1 MLNIFVKYILVM
13 SNTEDLIV
21 EQVVEVH
28 DIDPILDLV
37 KQDVAPT
44 MNFADVY
51 PGQHKVDFVGVP
63 PMEPTVEPTVGLVEI
78 KQDVQTE
85 PTVEVVITPIE
96 IMKPAGCCD
105 KITAKLND
113 QDFMQKTSVYISFI
127 FELYRVVMGSFL
139 ILFVPQKCGEDSCT
153 IFQPVNA
160 GNRLNDAAFGVN
172 ILTFCLF
179 LGMYYAEIKRETQMI
194 TYLHVNLEEPC
205 DNDAVGEALCKL
217 PEEKK
222 LSILRWDK
230 LYLRSGQFALV
241 GFIANAVLSSIAI
254 YDNFLDGKTTSSLI
268 TNILF
273 MLLKIHETQSITNT
287 DQNIFYSAYLNERV
301 QFNDVDPDKM
311 EHSLDKPS
319 IESGVN
325 IANTQHMV

>member
-1 MLNIFVKYILVM
+1 M
-13 SNTEDLIV
+13 SDTENLTV
-21 EQVVEVH
+21 EEVVVVPHIE
-28 DIDPILDLV
+28 PN
-37 KQDVAPT
+37 
-44 MNFADVY
+44 MNLTDVY
-51 PGQHKVDFVGVP
+51 PGEHKGEFVGVP
-63 PMEPTVEPTVGLVEI
+63 PIERAVDSTIIM
-78 KQDVQTE
+78 QTE
-85 PTVEVVITPIE
+85 MKDDSVVVIIPPEQKVEQVITPVE
-96 IMKPAGCCD
+96 IVKSPGCFD
-105 KITAKLND
+105 KITAKLSD
-113 QDFMQKTSVYISFI
+113 QDFTQKMSVYISFI

-153 IFQPVNA
+153 IFEPVNA
-160 GNRLNDAAFGVN
+160 GVRLNDAAFGVN

-194 TYLHVNLEEPC
+194 TYLHVNTEEPC

-254 YDNFLDGKTTSSLI
+254 YENFLDGKTTSSLI

-311 EHSLDKPS
+311 VPS
-319 IESGVN
+319 RDIPTIEDGVN
-325 IANTQHMV
+325 ITNTPHMV

>member
-1 MLNIFVKYILVM
+1 M
-13 SNTEDLIV
+13 SDTENLTV
-21 EQVVEVH
+21 EEVVVVPHIE
-28 DIDPILDLV
+28 PPMDLV
-37 KQDVAPT
+37 KPVVVPHVEPT
-44 MNFADVY
+44 MEFSDVY
-51 PGQHKVDFVGVP
+51 QGQHKVNFVGVP
-63 PMEPTVEPTVGLVEI
+63 PMESVAHTEAAPVE
-78 KQDVQTE
+78 Q
-85 PTVEVVITPIE
+85 VITPVE
-96 IMKPAGCCD
+96 IVKSPGCFD
-105 KITAKLND
+105 KITAKLSD
-113 QDFMQKTSVYISFI
+113 QDFTQKMSVYISFI

-153 IFQPVNA
+153 IFEPVNA
-160 GNRLNDAAFGVN
+160 GVRLNDAAFGVN

-194 TYLHVNLEEPC
+194 TYLHVNTEEPC

-254 YDNFLDGKTTSSLI
+254 YENFLDGKTTSSLI

-301 QFNDVDPDKM
+301 QFNDVDPDKVV
-311 EHSLDKPS
+311 PS
-319 IESGVN
+319 RDIPTIEDGVN
-325 IANTQHMV
+325 ITNTPHMV

>member
-1 MLNIFVKYILVM
+1 M
-13 SNTEDLIV
+13 SDTENLTVEEVVIV
-21 EQVVEVH
+21 PQIE
-28 DIDPILDLV
+28 PTMDLV
-37 KQDVAPT
+37 KTVVAPHIEPT
-44 MNFADVY
+44 MEFSDVY
-51 PGQHKVDFVGVP
+51 PGQHKVNFVGVP
-63 PMEPTVEPTVGLVEI
+63 PMESVAPAEAAPVE
-78 KQDVQTE
+78 Q
-85 PTVEVVITPIE
+85 VITPVE
-96 IMKPAGCCD
+96 IVKSPGCFD
-105 KITAKLND
+105 KITAKLSD
-113 QDFMQKTSVYISFI
+113 QDFTQKMSVYISFI

-194 TYLHVNLEEPC
+194 TYLHVNTEEPC
-205 DNDAVGEALCKL
+205 DNDAVGQALCKL

-254 YDNFLDGKTTSSLI
+254 YENFLDGKTTSSLI

-311 EHSLDKPS
+311 VPS
-319 IESGVN
+319 RDIPTIEDGVN

>member
-1 MLNIFVKYILVM
+1 M
-13 SNTEDLIV
+13 SDTENLMVEEVVVVPHIEPIV
-21 EQVVEVH
+21 
-28 DIDPILDLV
+28 DLV
-37 KQDVAPT
+37 RPTVEPT
-44 MNFADVY
+44 MDFDDVY
-51 PGQHKVDFVGVP
+51 PGQYKLDFIGLP
-63 PMEPTVEPTVGLVEI
+63 PSEPAEETVVIAPVEQVVTPVEI
-78 KQDVQTE
+78 VKS
-85 PTVEVVITPIE
+85 P
-96 IMKPAGCCD
+96 GCFD
-105 KITAKLND
+105 KITAKLSD
-113 QDFMQKTSVYISFI
+113 QDFTQKMNVYISFI

-160 GNRLNDAAFGVN
+160 GVRLNDAAFGVN

-194 TYLHVNLEEPC
+194 TYLHVNTEEPC

-241 GFIANAVLSSIAI
+241 GFIANAILSSIAI

-311 EHSLDKPS
+311 EHSCDKPS
-319 IESGVN
+319 IEGGVN
-325 IANTQHMV
+325 ITNTQHMV

>member
-1 MLNIFVKYILVM
+1 M
-13 SNTEDLIV
+13 SDTENLMVEEVIIV
-21 EQVVEVH
+21 PQIE
-28 DIDPILDLV
+28 PTMDLV
-37 KQDVAPT
+37 KPVVAPHVEPA
-44 MNFADVY
+44 MEFSDVY
-51 PGQHKVDFVGVP
+51 PGQHKVNFVGVP
-63 PMEPTVEPTVGLVEI
+63 PLEPVTSAEAAHVE
-78 KQDVQTE
+78 Q
-85 PTVEVVITPIE
+85 VITPVE
-96 IMKPAGCCD
+96 IVKTHGCFD
-105 KITAKLND
+105 KITAKLSD
-113 QDFMQKTSVYISFI
+113 QDFTQKMNVYISFI

-153 IFQPVNA
+153 IFEPVNA
-160 GNRLNDAAFGVN
+160 GVRLNDAAFGVN

-194 TYLHVNLEEPC
+194 TYLHVNTEEPC
-205 DNDAVGEALCKL
+205 DNDAVGQALCKL

-311 EHSLDKPS
+311 VPS
-319 IESGVN
+319 RHLPTIEDGVN

>member
-1 MLNIFVKYILVM
+1 M
-13 SNTEDLIV
+13 SDTENLMVEEVVIV
-21 EQVVEVH
+21 PQIEPT
-28 DIDPILDLV
+28 IDLV
-37 KQDVAPT
+37 APVVT
-44 MNFADVY
+44 PHVEPTVDFDDVY
-51 PGQHKVDFVGVP
+51 PGQYKLDFIGLP
-63 PMEPTVEPTVGLVEI
+63 PVEPAEESVVIAPVEQVI
-78 KQDVQTE
+78 T
-85 PTVEVVITPIE
+85 PVEVVKTP
-96 IMKPAGCCD
+96 GCFD
-105 KITAKLND
+105 KITAKLSD
-113 QDFMQKTSVYISFI
+113 QDFTQKMNVYISFI

-153 IFQPVNA
+153 IFEPVNA
-160 GNRLNDAAFGVN
+160 GVRLNDAAFGVN

-194 TYLHVNLEEPC
+194 TYLHVNTEEPC
-205 DNDAVGEALCKL
+205 DNDAVGEALRKL

-254 YDNFLDGKTTSSLI
+254 YKNFLDGKTTSSLI

-301 QFNDVDPDKM
+301 QFNDVDPDKVA
-311 EHSLDKPS
+311 PS
-319 IESGVN
+319 RVLPAIEDGVN
-325 IANTQHMV
+325 ITNSQNMV

>member
-1 MLNIFVKYILVM
+1 M
-13 SNTEDLIV
+13 SNTEELTV
-21 EQVVEVH
+21 N
-28 DIDPILDLV
+28 
-37 KQDVAPT
+37 PT
-44 MNFADVY
+44 MSLADIY
-51 PGQHKVDFVGVP
+51 PGQNKVDFAGGP
-63 PMEPTVEPTVGLVEI
+63 PAEPTVEPVAMMQAEPTVDFVEVP
-78 KQDVQTE
+78 QVEPTVEPVAVVHTE
-85 PTVEVVITPIE
+85 PTVEVVITPVE
-96 IMKPAGCCD
+96 IVKPSGCCD
-105 KITAKLND
+105 KITAKLSD
-113 QDFMQKTSVYISFI
+113 QDFTQKMNVYISFI

-153 IFQPVNA
+153 IFEPVNA

-194 TYLHVNLEEPC
+194 TYLHVNTEEPC
-205 DNDAVGEALCKL
+205 DNDAVGEALRKL
-217 PEEKK
+217 PADKK

-254 YDNFLDGKTTSSLI
+254 YENFLDGKTTSSLI

-311 EHSLDKPS
+311 EHSLDKPT
-319 IESGVN
+319 IEGGVN
-325 IANTQHMV
+325 ITNTENMV

>member
-1 MLNIFVKYILVM
+1 
-13 SNTEDLIV
+13 
-21 EQVVEVH
+21 
-28 DIDPILDLV
+28 
-37 KQDVAPT
+37 
-44 MNFADVY
+44 
-51 PGQHKVDFVGVP
+51 
-63 PMEPTVEPTVGLVEI
+63 
-78 KQDVQTE
+78 
-85 PTVEVVITPIE
+85 
-96 IMKPAGCCD
+96 MKPSGCCD
-105 KITAKLND
+105 KITAKLSD
-113 QDFMQKTSVYISFI
+113 QDFTQKMNVYISFI

-153 IFQPVNA
+153 IFEPVNA
-160 GNRLNDAAFGVN
+160 GIRLNDAAFGVN

-179 LGMYYAEIKRETQMI
+179 LCMYYAEIKRETQMI
-194 TYLHVNLEEPC
+194 TYLHVNTEEPC

-254 YDNFLDGKTTSSLI
+254 YENFLDGKTTSSLI

-301 QFNDVDPDKM
+301 QFNDVDPDKVV
-311 EHSLDKPS
+311 PS
-319 IESGVN
+319 RDLPTIEDGVN
-325 IANTQHMV
+325 ITNTQHMV

>member
-1 MLNIFVKYILVM
+1 M
-13 SNTEDLIV
+13 SDTENLMVEEVIIV
-21 EQVVEVH
+21 PHIE
-28 DIDPILDLV
+28 PTMDLV
-37 KQDVAPT
+37 KPVVAPHVEPT
-44 MNFADVY
+44 VDFDDVY
-51 PGQHKVDFVGVP
+51 PGQYKLDFVGVP
-63 PMEPTVEPTVGLVEI
+63 PVEPTADSVEST
-78 KQDVQTE
+78 QVAPTE
-85 PTVEVVITPIE
+85 VAPVEQVITPVE
-96 IMKPAGCCD
+96 IVKSPGCFD
-105 KITAKLND
+105 KITAKLSD
-113 QDFMQKTSVYISFI
+113 QDFTQKMNVYISFI

-153 IFQPVNA
+153 IFEPVNA
-160 GNRLNDAAFGVN
+160 GVRLNDAAFGVN

-194 TYLHVNLEEPC
+194 TYLHVNTEEPC
-205 DNDAVGEALCKL
+205 DNDAVGQALCKL

-254 YDNFLDGKTTSSLI
+254 YKNFLDGKTTSSLI

-311 EHSLDKPS
+311 VPS
-319 IESGVN
+319 RDIPTIEDGVN
-325 IANTQHMV
+325 ITNTQNMV

>member
-1 MLNIFVKYILVM
+1 M
-13 SNTEDLIV
+13 SDTENLMVEEVIIV
-21 EQVVEVH
+21 P
-28 DIDPILDLV
+28 PIEPTMDLV
-37 KQDVAPT
+37 KPVVAPHVEPT
-44 MNFADVY
+44 MEFSDVY
-51 PGQHKVDFVGVP
+51 PGQHKVNFVGVP
-63 PMEPTVEPTVGLVEI
+63 PVEPTADSVESTH
-78 KQDVQTE
+78 VAQTE
-85 PTVEVVITPIE
+85 VAPVEQVITPVE
-96 IMKPAGCCD
+96 IVKSPGCFD
-105 KITAKLND
+105 KITAKLSD
-113 QDFMQKTSVYISFI
+113 QDFTQKMNVYISFI

-194 TYLHVNLEEPC
+194 TYLHVNTEEPC

-254 YDNFLDGKTTSSLI
+254 YKNFLDGKTTSSLI

-301 QFNDVDPDKM
+301 QFNDVDPDKVV
-311 EHSLDKPS
+311 PS
-319 IESGVN
+319 RDLPTIEDGVN
-325 IANTQHMV
+325 IANTQNMV

>member
-1 MLNIFVKYILVM
+1 M
-13 SNTEDLIV
+13 SDTENLTV
-21 EQVVEVH
+21 EEVVVVPHIE
-28 DIDPILDLV
+28 PN
-37 KQDVAPT
+37 
-44 MNFADVY
+44 MNLTDVY
-51 PGQHKVDFVGVP
+51 PGEHKGEFVGVP
-63 PMEPTVEPTVGLVEI
+63 PIERAVDSTIIM
-78 KQDVQTE
+78 QTE
-85 PTVEVVITPIE
+85 MKDDSVVVIIPPEQKVEQVITPVE
-96 IMKPAGCCD
+96 IVKSPGCFD
-105 KITAKLND
+105 KITAKLSD
-113 QDFMQKTSVYISFI
+113 QDFTQKMSVYISFI

-153 IFQPVNA
+153 IFEPVNA
-160 GNRLNDAAFGVN
+160 GVRLNDAAFGVN

-194 TYLHVNLEEPC
+194 TYLHVNTEEPC

-254 YDNFLDGKTTSSLI
+254 YENFLDGKTTSSLI

-311 EHSLDKPS
+311 IRSGDIPT
-319 IESGVN
+319 IEDGVN
-325 IANTQHMV
+325 ITNTPHMV

>member
-1 MLNIFVKYILVM
+1 MSDTENLMVEEIVIVPPIEPTMDLVKPVVASHVEPTMEFSDVYPGQNKVNFVGVPP
-13 SNTEDLIV
+13 V
-21 EQVVEVH
+21 E
-28 DIDPILDLV
+28 PILDLV
-37 KQDVAPT
+37 APTEVAP
-44 MNFADVY
+44 
-51 PGQHKVDFVGVP
+51 
-63 PMEPTVEPTVGLVEI
+63 VE
-78 KQDVQTE
+78 Q
-85 PTVEVVITPIE
+85 VITPVKIV
-96 IMKPAGCCD
+96 KSPGCFD
-105 KITAKLND
+105 KITAKLSD
-113 QDFMQKTSVYISFI
+113 QDFTQKMNVYISFI

-160 GNRLNDAAFGVN
+160 GVRLNDAAFGVN

-194 TYLHVNLEEPC
+194 TYLHVNTEEPC

-301 QFNDVDPDKM
+301 QFNDVDPDKVV
-311 EHSLDKPS
+311 PS
-319 IESGVN
+319 HVLPTIEDGVN
-325 IANTQHMV
+325 ITNTQNMV

>member
-1 MLNIFVKYILVM
+1 M
-13 SNTEDLIV
+13 SDTENLMV
-21 EQVVEVH
+21 EEVVVVVPQVEEV
-28 DIDPILDLV
+28 V
-37 KQDVAPT
+37 VVAPHVEPT
-44 MNFADVY
+44 MDFDDVY
-51 PGQHKVDFVGVP
+51 PGQYKLDFIGLP
-63 PMEPTVEPTVGLVEI
+63 PAEPAEESVVIAPVE
-78 KQDVQTE
+78 Q
-85 PTVEVVITPIE
+85 VITPVE
-96 IMKPAGCCD
+96 IVKSPGCFD
-105 KITAKLND
+105 KITAKLSD
-113 QDFMQKTSVYISFI
+113 QDFTQKMSVYISFI

-153 IFQPVNA
+153 IFEPVNA
-160 GNRLNDAAFGVN
+160 GVRLNDAAFGVN

-194 TYLHVNLEEPC
+194 TYLHVNTEEPC
-205 DNDAVGEALCKL
+205 DNDAVGEALLKL

-254 YDNFLDGKTTSSLI
+254 YENFLDGKTTSSLI

-301 QFNDVDPDKM
+301 QFNDVDPDKVV
-311 EHSLDKPS
+311 PS
-319 IESGVN
+319 RDIPTIEDGVN
-325 IANTQHMV
+325 ITNTPHMV

>member
-1 MLNIFVKYILVM
+1 MITRTICLVNIYISVM
-13 SNTEDLIV
+13 SDTENLMVEEVIIV
-21 EQVVEVH
+21 PQIE
-28 DIDPILDLV
+28 PTMDLV
-37 KQDVAPT
+37 KPVVAPHVEP
-44 MNFADVY
+44 NVDFDDVY
-51 PGQHKVDFVGVP
+51 PGQYKLDFVGVP
-63 PMEPTVEPTVGLVEI
+63 PVEPKLDLVA
-78 KQDVQTE
+78 QTE
-85 PTVEVVITPIE
+85 AAHEQVITPVE
-96 IMKPAGCCD
+96 IVKRQGCCD
-105 KITAKLND
+105 KITAKLSD
-113 QDFMQKTSVYISFI
+113 QDFTQKMNVYISFI

-153 IFQPVNA
+153 IFEPVNA
-160 GNRLNDAAFGVN
+160 GVRLNDAAFGVN

-194 TYLHVNLEEPC
+194 TYLHVNTEEPC
-205 DNDAVGEALCKL
+205 DNDAVGKALCKL

-222 LSILRWDK
+222 SSILRWDK

-254 YDNFLDGKTTSSLI
+254 YKNFLDGKTTSSLI

-311 EHSLDKPS
+311 VPS
-319 IESGVN
+319 RDIPTIEDGVN
-325 IANTQHMV
+325 ITNTQNMV

>member
-1 MLNIFVKYILVM
+1 M
-13 SNTEDLIV
+13 SDTENLMVEEVVVVPHIEPIV
-21 EQVVEVH
+21 
-28 DIDPILDLV
+28 DLV
-37 KQDVAPT
+37 RPTVEPT
-44 MNFADVY
+44 MDFDDVY
-51 PGQHKVDFVGVP
+51 PGQYKLDFIGLP
-63 PMEPTVEPTVGLVEI
+63 PAEPAEETVVIAPVEQVVTPVEI
-78 KQDVQTE
+78 VK
-85 PTVEVVITPIE
+85 TP
-96 IMKPAGCCD
+96 GCFD
-105 KITAKLND
+105 KITAKLSD
-113 QDFMQKTSVYISFI
+113 QDFTQKMNVYISFI

-160 GNRLNDAAFGVN
+160 GVRLNDAAFGVN

-194 TYLHVNLEEPC
+194 TYLHVNTEEPC

-301 QFNDVDPDKM
+301 QFNDVDPDKVV
-311 EHSLDKPS
+311 PS
-319 IESGVN
+319 RDIPTIEDGVN
-325 IANTQHMV
+325 ITNTQHMV

>member
-1 MLNIFVKYILVM
+1 M
-13 SNTEDLIV
+13 SDTENLMVEEVVIV
-21 EQVVEVH
+21 PQIE
-28 DIDPILDLV
+28 PTMDLV
-37 KQDVAPT
+37 NPVVTP
-44 MNFADVY
+44 
-51 PGQHKVDFVGVP
+51 H
-63 PMEPTVEPTVGLVEI
+63 VEPTVDFDDVYQGQYKLDFIGVPPLESVE
-78 KQDVQTE
+78 QTE
-85 PTVEVVITPIE
+85 VELEQVITPVE
-96 IMKPAGCCD
+96 IVKTPGCCD
-105 KITAKLND
+105 KITAKLSD
-113 QDFMQKTSVYISFI
+113 QDFMQKVSVYISFI

-153 IFQPVNA
+153 IFEPVNA

-194 TYLHVNLEEPC
+194 TYLHVNTEEPC
-205 DNDAVGEALCKL
+205 DNDAVGQALCKL

-254 YDNFLDGKTTSSLI
+254 YENFLDGKTTSSLI

-311 EHSLDKPS
+311 VPS
-319 IESGVN
+319 RDIPMVEDGVN
-325 IANTQHMV
+325 NANAQNIDYKLRVHDIVNKQHGKAY

>member
-1 MLNIFVKYILVM
+1 M
-13 SNTEDLIV
+13 SDTENLMVEEVIV
-21 EQVVEVH
+21 VPHIE
-28 DIDPILDLV
+28 PTMDLV
-37 KQDVAPT
+37 NPVVTPYVEPAMDL
-44 MNFADVY
+44 ADVY
-51 PGQHKVDFVGVP
+51 PGQYKLDFIGVP
-63 PMEPTVEPTVGLVEI
+63 PLESVA
-78 KQDVQTE
+78 QTE
-85 PTVEVVITPIE
+85 VELEQVITPVE
-96 IMKPAGCCD
+96 IVKTTGCCD
-105 KITAKLND
+105 KITAKLSD
-113 QDFMQKTSVYISFI
+113 QDFTQKMSVYISFI

-153 IFQPVNA
+153 IFEPVNA
-160 GNRLNDAAFGVN
+160 GVRLNDAAFGVN
-172 ILTFCLF
+172 VLTFCLF

-194 TYLHVNLEEPC
+194 TYLHVNTEEPC
-205 DNDAVGEALCKL
+205 DNDAVGDALRKL

-273 MLLKIHETQSITNT
+273 MLLKIHETYSITNT

-301 QFNDVDPDKM
+301 QFNDVDPDKVM
-311 EHSLDKPS
+311 PS
-319 IESGVN
+319 RHIQTIEDGVN
-325 IANTQHMV
+325 IANTQNMV

>member
-1 MLNIFVKYILVM
+1 
-13 SNTEDLIV
+13 
-21 EQVVEVH
+21 
-28 DIDPILDLV
+28 
-37 KQDVAPT
+37 
-44 MNFADVY
+44 
-51 PGQHKVDFVGVP
+51 
-63 PMEPTVEPTVGLVEI
+63 
-78 KQDVQTE
+78 
-85 PTVEVVITPIE
+85 
-96 IMKPAGCCD
+96 
-105 KITAKLND
+105 
-113 QDFMQKTSVYISFI
+113 
-127 FELYRVVMGSFL
+127 MGSFL

-153 IFQPVNA
+153 IFEPVNA
-160 GNRLNDAAFGVN
+160 GVRLNDAAFGVN

-194 TYLHVNLEEPC
+194 TYLHVNTEEPC
-205 DNDAVGEALCKL
+205 DNDAVGQALCKL

-311 EHSLDKPS
+311 EHSFDKPT
-319 IESGVN
+319 IDGGVN

>member
-1 MLNIFVKYILVM
+1 M
-13 SNTEDLIV
+13 SNTENLTVEEVVVVPHIEPNMNLTDVYPGEHKVEFVGVPQIDREVESSIVMQTEKKEESVVVIQPEQKV
-21 EQVVEVH
+21 EQVVT
-28 DIDPILDLV
+28 P
-37 KQDVAPT
+37 
-44 MNFADVY
+44 
-51 PGQHKVDFVGVP
+51 
-63 PMEPTVEPTVGLVEI
+63 VEI
-78 KQDVQTE
+78 VKS
-85 PTVEVVITPIE
+85 P
-96 IMKPAGCCD
+96 GCFD
-105 KITAKLND
+105 KITAKLSD
-113 QDFMQKTSVYISFI
+113 QDFTQKMSVYISFI

-153 IFQPVNA
+153 IFEPVNA
-160 GNRLNDAAFGVN
+160 GKQLNDAAFGVN

-194 TYLHVNLEEPC
+194 TYLHVNTEEPC
-205 DNDAVGEALCKL
+205 DNDAVGEALLKL

-311 EHSLDKPS
+311 VPS
-319 IESGVN
+319 RDIPTIEDGVN
-325 IANTQHMV
+325 IANTQNMV

>member
-1 MLNIFVKYILVM
+1 M
-13 SNTEDLIV
+13 SDTENLMVEEVIV
-21 EQVVEVH
+21 VP
-28 DIDPILDLV
+28 PIEPTMDLV
-37 KQDVAPT
+37 KPVVAPHVEPT
-44 MNFADVY
+44 MEFSDVY
-51 PGQHKVDFVGVP
+51 PGQHKVNFVGVP
-63 PMEPTVEPTVGLVEI
+63 PLEPVAPAEVAPVE
-78 KQDVQTE
+78 Q
-85 PTVEVVITPIE
+85 VITPVE
-96 IMKPAGCCD
+96 IVKSPGCFD
-105 KITAKLND
+105 KITAKLSD
-113 QDFMQKTSVYISFI
+113 QDFTQKMNVYISFI

-153 IFQPVNA
+153 IFEPVNA

-194 TYLHVNLEEPC
+194 TYLHVNTEEPC

-254 YDNFLDGKTTSSLI
+254 YENFLDGKTTSSLI

-311 EHSLDKPS
+311 VPS
-319 IESGVN
+319 RDIPTIEDGVN
-325 IANTQHMV
+325 IKNTENMV

>member
-1 MLNIFVKYILVM
+1 M
-13 SNTEDLIV
+13 SDTENLMVEEVVIV
-21 EQVVEVH
+21 PQIE
-28 DIDPILDLV
+28 PTMDLV
-37 KQDVAPT
+37 NPVVTP
-44 MNFADVY
+44 
-51 PGQHKVDFVGVP
+51 H
-63 PMEPTVEPTVGLVEI
+63 VEPTVDFDDVYQGQYKLDFIGVPPLESVE
-78 KQDVQTE
+78 QTE
-85 PTVEVVITPIE
+85 VELEQVITPVE
-96 IMKPAGCCD
+96 IVKTPGCCD
-105 KITAKLND
+105 KITAKLSD
-113 QDFMQKTSVYISFI
+113 QDFMQKVSVYISFI

-153 IFQPVNA
+153 IFEPVNA

-194 TYLHVNLEEPC
+194 TYLHVNTEEPC
-205 DNDAVGEALCKL
+205 DNDAVGQALCKL

-254 YDNFLDGKTTSSLI
+254 YENFLDGKTTSSLI

-311 EHSLDKPS
+311 VPS
-319 IESGVN
+319 RDIPMVEDGVN
-325 IANTQHMV
+325 NANAQNMV

>member
-1 MLNIFVKYILVM
+1 MN
-13 SNTEDLIV
+13 NTENLTV
-21 EQVVEVH
+21 EEAVVVPHIE
-28 DIDPILDLV
+28 PN
-37 KQDVAPT
+37 
-44 MNFADVY
+44 MNLTDVY
-51 PGQHKVDFVGVP
+51 PGQHKAEFVGVP
-63 PMEPTVEPTVGLVEI
+63 PIERAVESTNVIQTENKEESVVVIQPEQKVEQVVTPVEI
-78 KQDVQTE
+78 VKS
-85 PTVEVVITPIE
+85 P
-96 IMKPAGCCD
+96 GCFD
-105 KITAKLND
+105 KISAKLSD
-113 QDFMQKTSVYISFI
+113 QDFTQKMSVYISFI

-153 IFQPVNA
+153 IFEPVNA
-160 GNRLNDAAFGVN
+160 GVRLNDAAFGVN

-194 TYLHVNLEEPC
+194 TYLHVNMEEPC

-254 YDNFLDGKTTSSLI
+254 YENFLDGKTTSSLI

-311 EHSLDKPS
+311 IRSGDIPT
-319 IESGVN
+319 IEDGVN
-325 IANTQHMV
+325 ITNTPHMV

>member
-1 MLNIFVKYILVM
+1 M
-13 SNTEDLIV
+13 SDTENLMVEEVVIV
-21 EQVVEVH
+21 PQIE
-28 DIDPILDLV
+28 PTMDLV
-37 KQDVAPT
+37 KPVIAPHIEPT

-63 PMEPTVEPTVGLVEI
+63 PLESVA
-78 KQDVQTE
+78 QTE
-85 PTVEVVITPIE
+85 AAPVEQVITPVE
-96 IMKPAGCCD
+96 IAKSPGCFD
-105 KITAKLND
+105 KITAKLSD
-113 QDFMQKTSVYISFI
+113 QDFTQKMNVYISFI

-153 IFQPVNA
+153 IFEPVNA
-160 GNRLNDAAFGVN
+160 GVRLNDAAFGVN

-194 TYLHVNLEEPC
+194 TYLHVNTEEPC
-205 DNDAVGEALCKL
+205 DNDAVGQALCKL

-301 QFNDVDPDKM
+301 QFNDVDPDKVV
-311 EHSLDKPS
+311 PS
-319 IESGVN
+319 HVLPTIEDGVN
-325 IANTQHMV
+325 ITNTQNMV

>member
-1 MLNIFVKYILVM
+1 M
-13 SNTEDLIV
+13 SNTENLTV
-21 EQVVEVH
+21 EEVVVVPHIE
-28 DIDPILDLV
+28 PN
-37 KQDVAPT
+37 
-44 MNFADVY
+44 MNLTDVY
-51 PGQHKVDFVGVP
+51 PGQHKAEFVGVP
-63 PMEPTVEPTVGLVEI
+63 QIERAVESSIVI
-78 KQDVQTE
+78 QTE
-85 PTVEVVITPIE
+85 NKEESVVVIQPEQKVEQVITPVE
-96 IMKPAGCCD
+96 IVKTPGCFD
-105 KITAKLND
+105 KISAKLSD
-113 QDFMQKTSVYISFI
+113 QDFTQKMSVYISFI

-153 IFQPVNA
+153 IFEPVNA
-160 GNRLNDAAFGVN
+160 GVRLNDAAFGVN

-194 TYLHVNLEEPC
+194 TYLHVNTEEPC

-311 EHSLDKPS
+311 IRSSDAATLD
-319 IESGVN
+319 GVN
-325 IANTQHMV
+325 ITNTPNMV

>member
-1 MLNIFVKYILVM
+1 M

-37 KQDVAPT
+37 KPVVAPHVEPT

-51 PGQHKVDFVGVP
+51 PGQHKVDFMGVP
-63 PMEPTVEPTVGLVEI
+63 PMEPTVELTVDLVEI

-85 PTVEVVITPIE
+85 PTVEIVITPIE
-96 IMKPAGCCD
+96 IVKTPGCCD

-254 YDNFLDGKTTSSLI
+254 YKNFLDGKTTSSLI

-325 IANTQHMV
+325 IANTQTIC

>member
-1 MLNIFVKYILVM
+1 M
-13 SNTEDLIV
+13 SDTENLMVEEVIV
-21 EQVVEVH
+21 VPHIE
-28 DIDPILDLV
+28 PTMDLV
-37 KQDVAPT
+37 NAVVTPQVEPAMD
-44 MNFADVY
+44 FADVY
-51 PGQHKVDFVGVP
+51 PGQYKLDFIGVP
-63 PMEPTVEPTVGLVEI
+63 PLESVA
-78 KQDVQTE
+78 QTE
-85 PTVEVVITPIE
+85 VELEQVITPVE
-96 IMKPAGCCD
+96 IVKSPGCFD
-105 KITAKLND
+105 KITAKLSD
-113 QDFMQKTSVYISFI
+113 QDFTQKMSVYISFI

-153 IFQPVNA
+153 IFEPVNA
-160 GNRLNDAAFGVN
+160 GVRLNDAAFGVN
-172 ILTFCLF
+172 VLTFCLF

-194 TYLHVNLEEPC
+194 TYLHVNTEEPC
-205 DNDAVGEALCKL
+205 DNDAVGDALRKL

-254 YDNFLDGKTTSSLI
+254 YENFLDGKTTSSLI

-301 QFNDVDPDKM
+301 QFNDVDPDKVV
-311 EHSLDKPS
+311 PS
-319 IESGVN
+319 RDLPTIEDSVN
-325 IANTQHMV
+325 IANAQHMV

>member
-1 MLNIFVKYILVM
+1 
-13 SNTEDLIV
+13 
-21 EQVVEVH
+21 
-28 DIDPILDLV
+28 
-37 KQDVAPT
+37 
-44 MNFADVY
+44 
-51 PGQHKVDFVGVP
+51 
-63 PMEPTVEPTVGLVEI
+63 
-78 KQDVQTE
+78 
-85 PTVEVVITPIE
+85 
-96 IMKPAGCCD
+96 
-105 KITAKLND
+105 
-113 QDFMQKTSVYISFI
+113 
-127 FELYRVVMGSFL
+127 MGSFL

-153 IFQPVNA
+153 IFEPVNA

-194 TYLHVNLEEPC
+194 TYLHVNTEEPC
-205 DNDAVGEALCKL
+205 DNDAVGKALCKL
-217 PEEKK
+217 PEAKK

-254 YDNFLDGKTTSSLI
+254 YENFLDGKTTSSLI

-287 DQNIFYSAYLNERV
+287 DKNIFYSAYLNERV

-311 EHSLDKPS
+311 VHSLDNPT
-319 IESGVN
+319 IEDGIN
-325 IANTQHMV
+325 IANTPNMV

>member
-1 MLNIFVKYILVM
+1 M
-13 SNTEDLIV
+13 SDTENLMVEEVIIV
-21 EQVVEVH
+21 PQIE
-28 DIDPILDLV
+28 PTMDLV
-37 KQDVAPT
+37 KPVVAPHVEP
-44 MNFADVY
+44 NVDFDDVY
-51 PGQHKVDFVGVP
+51 PGQYKLDFVGVP
-63 PMEPTVEPTVGLVEI
+63 PVEPKLDLVA
-78 KQDVQTE
+78 QTE
-85 PTVEVVITPIE
+85 AAHEQVITPVE
-96 IMKPAGCCD
+96 IVKRQGCCD
-105 KITAKLND
+105 KITAKLSD
-113 QDFMQKTSVYISFI
+113 QDFTQKMNVYISFI

-153 IFQPVNA
+153 IFEPVNA
-160 GNRLNDAAFGVN
+160 GVRLNDAAFGVN

-194 TYLHVNLEEPC
+194 TYLHVNTEEPC
-205 DNDAVGEALCKL
+205 DNDAVGKALCKL

-222 LSILRWDK
+222 SSILRWDK

-254 YDNFLDGKTTSSLI
+254 YKNFLDGKTTSSLI

-311 EHSLDKPS
+311 VPS
-319 IESGVN
+319 RGIPTIEDGVN
-325 IANTQHMV
+325 ITNTQNMV

>member
-1 MLNIFVKYILVM
+1 M
-13 SNTEDLIV
+13 SDTENLMV
-21 EQVVEVH
+21 EEVVVIAPQVE
-28 DIDPILDLV
+28 P
-37 KQDVAPT
+37 VAPI
-44 MNFADVY
+44 MDFDDVY
-51 PGQHKVDFVGVP
+51 PGQHKVEFVGVP
-63 PMEPTVEPTVGLVEI
+63 PIERATESTIVMQTETKDESVVVIIPPEQKVEQVVTPVEI
-78 KQDVQTE
+78 VKS
-85 PTVEVVITPIE
+85 P
-96 IMKPAGCCD
+96 GCFD
-105 KITAKLND
+105 KITAKLSD
-113 QDFMQKTSVYISFI
+113 QDFTQKMNVYISFI

-153 IFQPVNA
+153 IFEPVNA
-160 GNRLNDAAFGVN
+160 GVRLNDAAFGVN

-194 TYLHVNLEEPC
+194 TYLHVNTEEPC

-311 EHSLDKPS
+311 VPS
-319 IESGVN
+319 RDMPTIEDGVN
-325 IANTQHMV
+325 ITNTQHMV

>member
-1 MLNIFVKYILVM
+1 M
-13 SNTEDLIV
+13 SDTEDLMV
-21 EQVVEVH
+21 EEVVVVPLIEPTVDFVKPVVVAPQVE
-28 DIDPILDLV
+28 
-37 KQDVAPT
+37 PT

-51 PGQHKVDFVGVP
+51 PGQHKVNFVGVP
-63 PMEPTVEPTVGLVEI
+63 PLDSVEI
-78 KQDVQTE
+78 KQDVKNE
-85 PTVEVVITPIE
+85 PTVEIVITPIE

-105 KITAKLND
+105 KISAKLSD
-113 QDFMQKTSVYISFI
+113 QDFTQKMNVYISFI

-194 TYLHVNLEEPC
+194 TYLHVNTEEPC

-254 YDNFLDGKTTSSLI
+254 YKNFLDGKTTSSLI

-311 EHSLDKPS
+311 VQCRDKPT
-319 IESGVN
+319 IEGGVN
-325 IANTQHMV
+325 IANTENMV

>member
-1 MLNIFVKYILVM
+1 M
-13 SNTEDLIV
+13 SDTENLTV
-21 EQVVEVH
+21 EEVVVVPHIE
-28 DIDPILDLV
+28 PN
-37 KQDVAPT
+37 
-44 MNFADVY
+44 MNLTDVY
-51 PGQHKVDFVGVP
+51 PGEHKVEFVGVP
-63 PMEPTVEPTVGLVEI
+63 PIERAVDSTIVM
-78 KQDVQTE
+78 QTE
-85 PTVEVVITPIE
+85 MKDESVVVIIPPEQKVEQVITPVE
-96 IMKPAGCCD
+96 IVKSPGCFD
-105 KITAKLND
+105 KITAKLSD
-113 QDFMQKTSVYISFI
+113 QDFTQKMSVYISFI

-153 IFQPVNA
+153 IFEPVNA
-160 GNRLNDAAFGVN
+160 GVRLNDAAFGVN

-194 TYLHVNLEEPC
+194 TYLHVNTEEPC

-254 YDNFLDGKTTSSLI
+254 YENFLDGKTTSSLI

-311 EHSLDKPS
+311 IRSCDIPT
-319 IESGVN
+319 IEGGVN
-325 IANTQHMV
+325 ITNTPHMV

>member
-1 MLNIFVKYILVM
+1 MITRTICLVNIYISVM
-13 SNTEDLIV
+13 SDTENLMVEEVIIV
-21 EQVVEVH
+21 PQIE
-28 DIDPILDLV
+28 PTMDLV
-37 KQDVAPT
+37 KPVVAPHVEP
-44 MNFADVY
+44 NVDFDDVY
-51 PGQHKVDFVGVP
+51 PGQYKLDFVGVP
-63 PMEPTVEPTVGLVEI
+63 PVEPKLDLVA
-78 KQDVQTE
+78 QTE
-85 PTVEVVITPIE
+85 AAHEQVITPVE
-96 IMKPAGCCD
+96 IVKRQGCCD
-105 KITAKLND
+105 KITAKLSD
-113 QDFMQKTSVYISFI
+113 QDFTQKMNVYISFI

-153 IFQPVNA
+153 IFEPVNA
-160 GNRLNDAAFGVN
+160 GVRLNDAAFGVN

-194 TYLHVNLEEPC
+194 TYLHVNTEEPC
-205 DNDAVGEALCKL
+205 DNDAVGKALCKL

-222 LSILRWDK
+222 SSILRWDK

-254 YDNFLDGKTTSSLI
+254 YKNFLDGKTTSSLI

-311 EHSLDKPS
+311 VPS
-319 IESGVN
+319 RGIPTIEDGVN
-325 IANTQHMV
+325 ITNTQNMV